1 MKRKARERLEYA
13 ESIVLARQRSY
24 QTVDIVTGLDKPY
37 LIAVPVEVE
46 EFMGSGHVRIDL
58 PAMGFKLTKA
68 TP

>member
-1 MKRKARERLEYA
+1 MKRKARERLEHS

-46 EFMGSGHVRIDL
+46 EFMGSGDLRVDL

-68 TP
+68 TL